1 MATLLSLGGDDM
13 GFEKFGRKSFTG
25 ATKVAKFVDLLAEGK
40 IEGTVCKK
48 CGAKYFP
55 PRADCAACFSKEM
68 DWMEMP
74 KKGKLET
81 FTTAYYAPFGF
92 EADPPYTMGVVDF
105 GDGMKLFARLAK
117 EIKPE
122 DASVG
127 MDVTIRPLNYDD
139 GQISFE
145 ITKA

>member
-1 MATLLSLGGDDM
+1 M
-13 GFEKFGRKSFTG
+13 GFEKFGRKSFT
-25 ATKVAKFVDLLAEGK
+25 AMTKMTKFVDLLGEGK
-40 IEGTVCKK
+40 IEGTLCKK
-48 CGAKYFP
+48 CGAKFFP
-55 PRADCAACFSKEM
+55 PRADCASCFSNEM
-68 DWMEMP
+68 DWFEMP

-105 GDGMKLFARLAK
+105 GGRLKLFARVAK

-122 DASVG
+122 DVKVG
-127 MDVTIRPLNYDD
+127 MDVTIRPLKYDD

-145 ITKA
+145 ILKA

>member
-1 MATLLSLGGDDM
+1 M
-13 GFEKFGRKSFTG
+13 GFEKFGRKSFT
-25 ATKVAKFVDLLAEGK
+25 AMTKTGKFVDFLADGK
-40 IEGTVCKK
+40 VEGTVCKD

-55 PRADCAACFSKEM
+55 PRADCAKCFSNQI
-68 DWMEMP
+68 DWFEMP

-105 GDGMKLFARLAK
+105 GSGLKLFARLAK
-117 EIKPE
+117 DMKPE
-122 DASVG
+122 EVKVG
-127 MDVTIRPLNYDD
+127 MDVTIRPLKYDD
-139 GQISFE
+139 DQLSFE

>member
-1 MATLLSLGGDDM
+1 M
-13 GFEKFGRKSFTG
+13 GFEKFGRKSFT
-25 ATKVAKFVDLLAEGK
+25 AMTKTGKFVDMLVEGK

-48 CGAKYFP
+48 CGAKFFP
-55 PRADCAACFSKEM
+55 PRADCASCLSKEM
-68 DWMEMP
+68 DWFEMP

-105 GDGMKLFARLAK
+105 GGNLKLFARVAK
-117 EIKPE
+117 EVKLE
-122 DASVG
+122 DVKVG
-127 MDVTIRPLNYDD
+127 MDVGARPLKYDD

-145 ITKA
+145 IVKA